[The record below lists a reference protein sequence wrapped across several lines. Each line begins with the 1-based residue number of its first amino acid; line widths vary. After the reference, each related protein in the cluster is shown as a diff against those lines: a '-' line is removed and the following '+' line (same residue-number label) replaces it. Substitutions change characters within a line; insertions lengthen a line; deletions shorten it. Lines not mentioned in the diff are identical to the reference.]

1 MKIMRKRGVLF
12 IQNAPFLCY
21 HLRKRRC
28 NRHMY
33 TREVIISR
41 LRAVGNSDNAE
52 DIYNIYAKNGDIET
66 LVEYLDLK
74 ECERKWED
82 SNV

>member
-1 MKIMRKRGVLF
+1 MSTK
-12 IQNAPFLCY
+12 
-21 HLRKRRC
+21 
-28 NRHMY
+28 
-33 TREVIISR
+33 EVIISR

-52 DIYNIYAKNGDIET
+52 DIYNIYEKNGDIET

-82 SNV
+82 GSNV